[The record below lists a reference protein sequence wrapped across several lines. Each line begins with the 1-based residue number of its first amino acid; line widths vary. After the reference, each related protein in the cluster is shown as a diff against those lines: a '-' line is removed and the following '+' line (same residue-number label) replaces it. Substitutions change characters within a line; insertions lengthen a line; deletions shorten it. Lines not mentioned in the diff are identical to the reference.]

1 MMPVFTLLCHDKD
14 DGLATRMETR
24 PVHLDYIASAGE
36 QVLLAGALLNE
47 AGEPAGSLL
56 IIEAEDANAAK
67 AFADND
73 PYAKAGVFNKV
84 DIAPYRIAAGALAPK
99 S

>member
-1 MMPVFTLLCHDKD
+1 MPVFTLLCHDKD
-14 DGLATRMETR
+14 DALAVRMETR
-24 PVHLDYIASAGE
+24 PVHLDYIAGAGE

-47 AGEPAGSLL
+47 AGDPAGSLI
-56 IIEAEDANAAK
+56 IIEAENADAAR

-73 PYAKAGVFNKV
+73 PYAKAGVFKQV
-84 DIAPYRIAAGALAPK
+84 DIAPYRIVTGALAPK